1 MQLGFRC
8 STRPDNSTGLVTMGQ
23 KVGFTLTSCPI
34 GRETWFGFH
43 KVNRIMSLKV
53 NKCFNIKVV
62 KKHQSMMSTW
72 LVWFKIEANRKIH
85 YCIGGTKPNCYT
97 KTIRKRKICS
107 QTEIVRKK
115 LELRT
120 KIGLTTVE
128 IMWEN
133 GSGLLWVTAGI
144 QLPYWLLKADPLR
157 RDVDESGFWT
167 WGRSMNELLFCDIL
181 NRICKWGKRINGVC
195 EK

>member
-8 STRPDNSTGLVTMGQ
+8 STRPDNSTGLVKMGQ

-62 KKHQSMMSTW
+62 KEHQSMISTW
-72 LVWFKIEANRKIH
+72 LVWFKIAANRKIH
-85 YCIGGTKPNCYT
+85 YCIGGTKPNCCT
-97 KTIRKRKICS
+97 KTIRKR
-107 QTEIVRKK
+107 
-115 LELRT
+115 

-144 QLPYWLLKADPLR
+144 QLPCWLLKADPLR
-157 RDVDESGFWT
+157 RDAGESGFWT
-167 WGRSMNELLFCDIL
+167 WGRSMNELLFCVIL

-195 EK
+195 EKLFSTSS